1 MSLNYRN
8 TEDSVSQA
16 RCACHILVTDK
27 AILKNNVCLL
37 YPYPAFLGWVGR

>member
-8 TEDSVSQA
+8 TEDSAPQA

-27 AILKNNVCLL
+27 AILK
-37 YPYPAFLGWVGR
+37 

>member
-16 RCACHILVTDK
+16 GCACHILVRPSLNK
-27 AILKNNVCLL
+27 CLFAVPL
-37 YPYPAFLGWVGR
+37 PCIFWLGRYM

>member
-27 AILKNNVCLL
+27 AILKKMYVCNTPTL
-37 YPYPAFLGWVGR
+37 YFLVG

>member
-16 RCACHILVTDK
+16 RCACHIRPS
-27 AILKNNVCLL
+27 LKKCLFAVPL
-37 YPYPAFLGWVGR
+37 PCIFWLGR